1 MGGIMNNYV
10 VNINNKRKKHVLL
23 NNSSARVDEKQI
35 AYEILSKNKNQI
47 IVKIDGRIYN
57 VVYACKGSGKIQMLA
72 NGQNF
77 DLEVLT
83 DLQNRAREY
92 QAEKRKNSGETLVNA
107 SMPGLLLKLNVQEG
121 DAVKEGDT
129 LFVLEAMK
137 MENEIKAEVPGTVK
151 EIKVSE
157 GQSVEKGAV
166 ILIIE

>member
-1 MGGIMNNYV
+1 MNNYV
-10 VNINNKRKKHVLL
+10 VNINNKRKKNVKLDGGF
-23 NNSSARVDEKQI
+23 AVVDHKKI
-35 AYEILSKNKNQI
+35 DYEILSKTSNQI

-57 VVYACKGSGKIQMLA
+57 IVFADKGNGKIQILA

-92 QAEKRKNSGETLVNA
+92 QAEKRRNSGEMQVIA
-107 SMPGLLLKLNVQEG
+107 SMPGLVLKINVNVG
-121 DAVKEGDT
+121 DKVNEGDT

-137 MENEIKAEVPGTVK
+137 MENEIKAELPGKVK

-157 GQSVEKGAV
+157 GTAVEKGAH
-166 ILIIE
+166 ILTIE